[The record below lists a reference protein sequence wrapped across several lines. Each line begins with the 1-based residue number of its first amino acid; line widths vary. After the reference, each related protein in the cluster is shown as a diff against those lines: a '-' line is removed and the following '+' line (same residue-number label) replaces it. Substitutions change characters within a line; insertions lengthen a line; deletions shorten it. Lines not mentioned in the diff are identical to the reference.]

1 MRLAPMAPEAAAR
14 HVAERGGRLSVR
26 NRGKARCTSGAGDD
40 HSEVAADGA
49 VQRCPSSTTANV
61 RRRQTSAADEAPL

>member
-1 MRLAPMAPEAAAR
+1 M
-14 HVAERGGRLSVR
+14 R

-49 VQRCPSSTTANV
+49 VQRCPFSTTASV